1 MKKEL
6 FLEKLNNDKRVSY
19 AYFDR
24 GEYWVS
30 LNENYAIL
38 ETSIRSVTIYGK
50 QLGSYNSVYPK
61 KYIQE
66 SSQELVLRMLDKV
79 VPFKQEELD
88 KLNNDMGRK
97 ILEQAVLD
105 HERMIK
111 NLEEELN
118 KTKELKEQIINK
130 IMGVW

>member
-6 FLEKLNNDKRVSY
+6 FLEKLNNDKRVAY

-30 LNENYAIL
+30 LNENYGIL
-38 ETSIRSVTIYGK
+38 VKQMRQVIIYGK
-50 QLGSYNSVYPK
+50 QLGSYDSVYPK

-88 KLNNDMGRK
+88 KINDDMYKK
-97 ILEQAVLD
+97 ILEQAVLA

-111 NLEEELN
+111 NLEEELS
-118 KTKELKEQIINK
+118 KTKELKEQILNK
-130 IMGVW
+130 IVGA

>member
-1 MKKEL
+1 MKREL
-6 FLEKLNNDKRVSY
+6 FLEKLNNDERVAR
-19 AYFDR
+19 AYFNK

-30 LNENYAIL
+30 LNKNYGIL
-38 ETSIRSVTIYGK
+38 ETSRNAVTIYGK
-50 QLGSYNSVYPK
+50 QLGYYDSVYPK

-66 SSQELVLRMLDKV
+66 PSQELVLRMLDKV

-88 KLNNDMGRK
+88 KTNNDMGRK

-105 HERMIK
+105 HERIIR

-118 KTKELKEQIINK
+118 KTKELKEQIVNK